1 MLNKDFEENK
11 LKFKRVLTQW
21 TLKHILSPNKES
33 SDSPF
38 IYFSQ
43 QCLTKMRCKCHE
55 KQFIEYSNSNIFE

>member
-1 MLNKDFEENK
+1 MLNKEFEENK

-43 QCLTKMRCKCHE
+43 KCLTKTTCKCHE
-55 KQFIEYSNSNIFE
+55 IK